1 MSKPK
6 ILKINLSQFHKKSEP
21 VFTVS
26 HKKVKMLVSFIE
38 PKCQFHEKK
47 WKCSYLE
54 WFQNDKWFFMKNL
67 SSMVIL
73 KLVEKSL
80 LICHSFTETVK
91 LVTENWSWI
100 VHFFQFF
107 IIPEKSWLKN
117 SSQILDED
125 DYRCGKKKENYFHF
139 FFETGPVS
147 WNYFTFFSQFHF
159 FSCFF
164 CVKTRVFGLFL

>member
-38 PKCQFHEKK
+38 PKCQFHKKK
-47 WKCSYLE
+47 WKCSYLG

-100 VHFFQFF
+100 VHFFQFL

-125 DYRCGKKKENYFHF
+125 DYRCGKKMKNYFHF
-139 FFETGPVS
+139 FLKLVQFHETTSLFFPS
-147 WNYFTFFSQFHF
+147 FTFFHVF
-159 FSCFF
+159 FA
-164 CVKTRVFGLFL
+164 